1 MYDLARDNGLDLQ
14 SQMQCIMKKLAVLLL
29 VCLGLTGSALS
40 QSYDTLRVVTY
51 NLLNYPGDAAA
62 RNPEFRLV
70 VQAVNP
76 DLIVVQELTS
86 SSGHSQFLSDVLN
99 YGQPGTYAAAPFNDG
114 YDSDNGMY
122 YKTEKLQFIGP
133 QTVLNTAL
141 RDINGYRLR
150 PVGISADS
158 LDIQIFSAHLKA
170 SQGFEADRAAEA
182 EILRT
187 HLNSLPDG
195 GFFIGS
201 GDFNVYTSTE
211 QGYQNL
217 IESRADNSGRLYD
230 PINTPGNWH
239 DNASLASVHTQS
251 PRVRSFGGGATGG
264 LDDRFDF
271 LLLSYNF
278 PTPGGWDYVP
288 GSYTAFGNDGNH
300 FDDSINA
307 LPNTAVPEIIA
318 NALHDATDHLPVFLD
333 LIRTIGGAVAIT
345 VISPNG
351 SEIWNAGTTQNILWS
366 SQNVSGTVSVLLNR
380 TYPAGGWETLVGG
393 TANDGTHPWTVT
405 PPITTTARVRIV
417 SDENETVNDESDGN
431 FTIEQSASLVVLD
444 PNGGETWNIGSPGT
458 IRWNGVG
465 FSGNVRIE
473 INRSYPSGSWSVLY
487 GSAINDGIENWNVS
501 GAPTEHARIR
511 ISSVSIPSLGDTSN
525 ADFVIRYS
533 ASPVISH
540 DPHGDGAPG
549 TVTFTALVTDD
560 LPGVTAKLFYRQ
572 ADGALFDSTT
582 MTVTGYPDEF
592 SAAISLPAGRWLYFL
607 RALDS
612 HTQTAMTDTFAVV
625 TGYTCGVQ
633 FAYDDDEAE
642 LFNWSETDSFC
653 WAVRFTPPSTPFVL
667 CAAEFAVAA
676 FHPDSSHSPVR
687 VQILDDD
694 GPAGMPGTILREVV
708 RGSVGNMIGGFPTPG
723 AWWATAILHN
733 DAMEPLEL
741 SGDFYIA
748 VANPPGSVEA
758 FGLDTSSIN
767 AGRSVVFDPC
777 EGEWFA
783 EDGVFENSRNG
794 NRMIRAHGWSGSPL
808 GAVIVRDGDS
818 LRVIWSSNGSPF
830 YKIYKSLDVN
840 FGSPELIATISDSTF
855 IVGAVADETTHLFFR
870 ITSSSSP

>member
-1 MYDLARDNGLDLQ
+1 MISQGQRIQFLSQVQRDMRK
-14 SQMQCIMKKLAVLLL
+14 SVLLL
-29 VCLGLTGSALS
+29 FICLGFACAALG
-40 QSYDTLRVVTY
+40 QTYDTLRVATY

-70 VQAVNP
+70 IQAINP
-76 DLIVVQELTS
+76 DLVVVQELTS

-99 YGQPGTYAAAPFNDG
+99 YNQPGTYATAPFSDG
-114 YDSDNGMY
+114 YDTDNGMY

-133 QTVLNTAL
+133 QTVLGTAL

-150 PVGISADS
+150 PVGIGADS

-195 GFFIGS
+195 GFFIAA

-211 QGYQNL
+211 QAYQNL

-239 DNASLASVHTQS
+239 DNASLAAVHTQS
-251 PRVRSFGGGATGG
+251 TRVRSFGGGATGG

-271 LLLSYNF
+271 ALLSYNF
-278 PTPGGWDYVP
+278 PNPGGWDFVP

-307 LPNTAVPEIIA
+307 LPNTAVPEIVA
-318 NALHDATDHLPVFLD
+318 NALHAASDHLPVYLD
-333 LIRTIGGAVAIT
+333 LVRSIGGAATIT

-351 SEIWNAGTTQNILWS
+351 SETWNVGTPYDILWS
-366 SQNVSGTVSVLLNR
+366 SQNVSGTVSILLNR
-380 TYPAGGWETLVGG
+380 TYPTGGWETLVGG
-393 TANDGTHPWTVT
+393 TTNDGVHPWTVT
-405 PPITTTARVRIV
+405 APATTTARVRIV
-417 SDENETVNDESDGN
+417 SDANGAISDESDGN
-431 FTIEQSASLVVLD
+431 FTIQQSASLVVLE
-444 PNGGETWNIGSPGT
+444 PNGGEAWTIGSPGT

-473 INRSYPSGSWSVLY
+473 INRGYPSGSWAVLY

-501 GAPTEHARIR
+501 GAPTEQARIR
-511 ISSVSIPSLGDTSN
+511 ISSVSIPSLGDTSD
-525 ADFVIRYS
+525 ADFIIRYS
-533 ASPVISH
+533 APPAIAT
-540 DPHGDGAPG
+540 DPHGDYTPG
-549 TVTFTALVTDD
+549 TVTFTARITDD
-560 LPGVTAKLFYRQ
+560 LSGVSGKLFYRQ
-572 ADGALFDSTT
+572 ADGALFDSIA
-582 MTVTGYPDEF
+582 MTPTGYPDEF
-592 SAAISLPAGRWLYFL
+592 SAAISLPAGRWVYFL
-607 RALDS
+607 KALDS
-612 HTQTAMTDTFAVV
+612 HSQSAITDTFAFV
-625 TGYTCGVQ
+625 TGYACGVPL
-633 FAYDDDEAE
+633 AYDDGNAE
-642 LFNWSETDSFC
+642 LFNWSLQDSFR
-653 WAVRFTPPSTPFVL
+653 WAVRFTPPSVPFVL

-687 VQILDDD
+687 VQVLDAN
-694 GPAGMPGTILREVV
+694 GAAGMPGTILREAV
-708 RGSVGNMIGGFPTPG
+708 RGSAGNMIGGFPTPG
-723 AWWATAILHN
+723 AWWATAILHD
-733 DAMEPLEL
+733 DATEPLEL
-741 SGDFYIA
+741 AGDFYIA
-748 VANPPGSVEA
+748 VANPPGAVEA

-777 EGEWFA
+777 EGGWFA

-794 NRMIRAHGWSGSPL
+794 NRMIRARGWSGAPL

-818 LRVIWSSNGSPF
+818 LRVRWSPNGAPF
-830 YKIYKSLDVN
+830 YKIYKSLDAE
-840 FGSPELIATISDSTF
+840 FGSPELLATVSDTLHV
-855 IVGAVADETTHLFFR
+855 VGVVTDEATRLFFR